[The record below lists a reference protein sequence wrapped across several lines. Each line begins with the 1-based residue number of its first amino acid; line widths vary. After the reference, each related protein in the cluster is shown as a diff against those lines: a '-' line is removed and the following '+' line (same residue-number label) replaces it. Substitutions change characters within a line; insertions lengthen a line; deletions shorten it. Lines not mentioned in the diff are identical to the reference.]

1 MITITETVRT
11 IILEDDI
18 AFQAAQAGLLNYSA
32 YAEKILPIVEQK
44 THKLVKKGTIVVALT
59 RITQELVVLPSLR
72 PDVIVD
78 DLSIKSPL
86 CDITFQ
92 KTTLIRQKMASLY
105 KGITI
110 SENAFFTLTQSMS
123 EVTIVAPQ
131 SLLKDILAHF
141 EEAPIAI
148 YKDRV
153 GITIRFAREYLSIPN
168 VLYTFQASLAVHRIN
183 FTEVVSTY
191 TEFSFII
198 DKQDLEIA
206 LQAMQ
211 KFLK

>member
-1 MITITETVRT
+1 MITVTETVRT

-44 THKLVKKGTIVVALT
+44 THKTVKKGTIVVALT
-59 RITQELVVLPSLR
+59 RITQELVALPNLR

-110 SENAFFTLTQSMS
+110 SENAFFTITQSMS

-131 SLLKDILAHF
+131 SLLKDILGHF

-153 GITIRFAREYLSIPN
+153 GITIRFAKVYLSIPN
-168 VLYTFQASLAVHRIN
+168 VLYAFQASLAVHRIN